1 MTFVLYPRTAHW
13 LVSPTHLCGLFLYIL
28 GGKKNE
34 ISRHSKHSLIKGDHH
49 GPKFELSSESVELDF
64 GCVFQAIGWTGL
76 IFWPGSKLAGP
87 GPLWLKIH
95 IDRFLQQHIK
105 VLVMILQPIWTHV
118 WERTFLSYPILMFEV
133 TGLFKMLIWEVTC
146 VGWQL

>member
-28 GGKKNE
+28 GGKKMKSTDTASTLLLRV
-34 ISRHSKHSLIKGDHH
+34 IIMGPSLSWARRA
-49 GPKFELSSESVELDF
+49 LSWILVVF
-64 GCVFQAIGWTGL
+64 FQAIGWTGV

-87 GPLWLKIH
+87 GPFWLNIH
-95 IDRFLQQHIK
+95 IDRFLQQNIK